1 MPKKK
6 KKRLTKN
13 PSRNWGRQK
22 LMDFIREKTR
32 TITEITESY
41 VEEKKEHGFYSPAMD
56 KQIKKLQKLA
66 TGKYNKRGVI
76 RLGLSKNITNLVKQ
90 AKGLLQFEQ
99 WVGKEPM
106 GFKFEEERRER
117 AYQSFITDQHIDLSR
132 EQYFNLVTTFGEI
145 DFSDWGY
152 EDSKTKSALI
162 GNLVD
167 YTNDEEITKDEL
179 IELMEQVQEETY
191 GQGYTGLD
199 KIKLLQEKI
208 DELKEEKREY
218 AYWGEDYMDD
228 EE

>member
-13 PSRNWGRQK
+13 PSKNWGRQK

-32 TITEITESY
+32 DITEITESY
-41 VEEKKEHGFYSPAMD
+41 VEEKKKHGFYSPAMD

-106 GFKFEEERRER
+106 GFKFEEDRREN
-117 AYQSFITDQHIDLSR
+117 AYQTFITNQNIDLSR
-132 EQYFNLVTTFGEI
+132 EEYFNLVTTFGEI

-152 EDSKTKSALI
+152 EDDKTKAAFV

-179 IELMEQVQEETY
+179 LELMKEVDRESQKKGSKVK
-191 GQGYTGLD
+191 TGLD

-208 DELKEEKREY
+208 DELKEEKRIENS
-218 AYWGEDYMDD
+218 MDD